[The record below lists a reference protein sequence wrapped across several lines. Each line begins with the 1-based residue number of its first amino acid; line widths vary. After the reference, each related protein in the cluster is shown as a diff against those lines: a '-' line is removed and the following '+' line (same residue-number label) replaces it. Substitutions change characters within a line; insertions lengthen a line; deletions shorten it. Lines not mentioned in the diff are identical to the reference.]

1 MSKRRRKQKDLTKH
15 HVCPRSK
22 GGSSKLE
29 NIAMVTLEEHQKYHT
44 LFFNKTPGE
53 IIETLVNKYWNGR
66 WDYVADAYDRNN
78 GIHRTRKPKL

>member
-1 MSKRRRKQKDLTKH
+1 
-15 HVCPRSK
+15 
-22 GGSSKLE
+22 
-29 NIAMVTLEEHQKYHT
+29 MVTLEEHQKYHT